1 MSINTVLTSDRT
13 QFRNFFSDGITLPA
27 HSNVALTK
35 LSLEVPVFTQT
46 SLMVPQIL
54 PADRTDNALLV
65 TIDGIEQNI
74 TWNDLYNAFVDYPEF
89 ANPSLAEQD
98 ITEDDFFSGTYPFF
112 INNDLYLSTDGNTF
126 QSKCPPMYMLAR
138 AISEKYQFY
147 DINNV
152 SEYTDSYSG
161 VPDNQSLSAAYAGGT
176 VNYTNSYVRGSTPN
190 KYKINASYNPVNRT
204 LAATTES
211 TFPAT
216 DLLTGTWTY
225 PANILTS
232 SAASVNVAYNN
243 TADIDLNGGYQRVTP
258 NLAAGGI
265 TAWGYSLVGRGNGT
279 TDKHLPK
286 TYTEFE
292 DATPIIDIGIQFE
305 YVTVG
310 ADNYLV
316 YKVIDGQEQYIHY
329 NGANHS
335 VEHYSK
341 FKPYDA
347 ISRFD
352 SGDRFAI
359 VCRRGNILD
368 DGYQYVFDIK
378 QGDGVDVTTYKTIYT
393 STKTLNNPAIQMV
406 PVFLSNAVAG
416 NTFGGIN
423 YVETGTDTL
432 NQGNS
437 ILRAGGAFL
446 DCFKIGIGDGNDN
459 DKAEYRDFFNGLG
472 LNYRVSGGQLDPL
485 GNGFFIEYSG
495 DATNKTIS
503 WDPVTKNE
511 SGSGYLDTRYWI
523 GETRINNI
531 FRYNTVFN
539 WWEVD
544 DTLSLNN
551 MPKYLDVYLLNHT
564 NKNYSGSFINT
575 ATFSGGGNEG
585 EDRLV
590 GSVPVLEDITQS
602 QILEL
607 NYETYNPYYRPLSN
621 PNPFVTNEFI
631 IEISYKDHRTNLKKF
646 INQLLGTVRLE
657 LNFNKSNRQNVKR
670 ITEINQLVPLI

>member
-13 QFRNFFSDGITLPA
+13 QFRNFFSDGVTLPA

-35 LSLEVPVFTQT
+35 LSMEVPVFTQT
-46 SLMVPQIL
+46 SLYVPAIL
-54 PADRTDNALLV
+54 NADRTDNALLI
-65 TIDGIEQNI
+65 TIDGIEKNI
-74 TWNDLYNAFVDYPEF
+74 TWRDLYNAFVDYPNVADQSE
-89 ANPSLAEQD
+89 AEQD
-98 ITEDDFFSGTYPFF
+98 MTEDAFFSGTYPFF

-126 QSKCPPMYMLAR
+126 QSKCPPLYMLAR
-138 AISEKYQFY
+138 AIEEKYQFY
-147 DINNV
+147 RLNNV
-152 SEYTDSYSG
+152 SEYSDSYSG
-161 VPDNQSLSAAYAGGT
+161 VPDNQTLTAAYAGGA

-190 KYKINASYNPVNRT
+190 KYKINASYNPVART
-204 LAATTES
+204 AAATTDS
-211 TFPAT
+211 NFIN
-216 DLLTGTWTY
+216 DDRIHWTVGGIG
-225 PANILTS
+225 NRLTS
-232 SAASVNVAYNN
+232 TAAAVNVGYNN
-243 TADIDLNGGYQRVTP
+243 TADIDLNGGYQAVTP
-258 NLAAGGI
+258 TIAAGGI
-265 TAWGYSLVGRGNGT
+265 SAWGFSLISHGSGVG
-279 TDKHLPK
+279 DVYVPK
-286 TYTEFE
+286 TYATI
-292 DATPIIDIGIQFE
+292 DLATPIIDIGIQFE
-305 YVTVG
+305 EDGGNT
-310 ADNYLV
+310 LF
-316 YKVIDGQEQYIHY
+316 KIIDGQHINYD
-329 NGANHS
+329 GTS
-335 VEHYSK
+335 VKVASN

-347 ISRFD
+347 VSAFT
-352 SGDRFAI
+352 SANDRFAI
-359 VCRRGNILD
+359 VCRRGNILNN
-368 DGYQYVFDIK
+368 GYEFVFDIK
-378 QGDGVDVTTYKTIYT
+378 MGSGANISTYKTIYT
-393 STKTLNNPAIQMV
+393 STKTLNNASIQMV
-406 PVFLSNAVAG
+406 PVFLSNAVVG
-416 NTFGGIN
+416 NVFNDVAFVI
-423 YVETGTDTL
+423 TGTDTL

-437 ILRAGGAFL
+437 ILRDGGAFL
-446 DCFKIGIGDGNDN
+446 DCFKIGIGNGNDN

-485 GNGFFIEYSG
+485 GNGFFIEYEG
-495 DATNKTIS
+495 DPTNKTIS

-511 SGSGYLDTRYWI
+511 SGSGYLDTRYWV
-523 GETRINNI
+523 GETRMNNI
-531 FRYNTVFN
+531 FRYDSVNT

-646 INQLLGTVRLE
+646 INQILGTVRLE

-670 ITEINQLVPLI
+670 ITEINELIPLI

>member
-13 QFRNFFSDGITLPA
+13 QFRNFFSDGLTLPA

-46 SLMVPQIL
+46 SLYVPAIL
-54 PADRTDNALLV
+54 NADRTDNALLV
-65 TIDGIEQNI
+65 TIDGIEKSI
-74 TWNDLYNAFVDYPEF
+74 TWRDMYNAFVDYPEF
-89 ANPSLAEQD
+89 ANPSEAEQD
-98 ITEDDFFSGTYPFF
+98 MTEDAFFSGTYPFF

-147 DINNV
+147 DINNI

-161 VPDNQSLSAAYAGGT
+161 VPDNQTLTAAYAGGT

-204 LAATTES
+204 LAATTDS
-211 TFPAT
+211 NFINA
-216 DLLTGTWTY
+216 DRIHWAIGGTG
-225 PANILTS
+225 NRLTS
-232 SAASVNVAYNN
+232 TAAAVNVGFNN
-243 TADIDLNGGYQRVTP
+243 TADIDLNGGYQAVTP
-258 NLAAGGI
+258 TIATGGI
-265 TAWGYSLVGRGNGT
+265 SAWGFSLMSHGSGAGDVYV
-279 TDKHLPK
+279 PK
-286 TYTEFE
+286 TYATI
-292 DATPIIDIGIQFE
+292 DLATPLIDIGIQFE
-305 YVTVG
+305 EDSGNT
-310 ADNYLV
+310 LF
-316 YKVIDGQEQYIHY
+316 KIIDGQHINYD
-329 NGANHS
+329 GSS
-335 VEHYSK
+335 VKVASN

-347 ISRFD
+347 VSAFT
-352 SGDRFAI
+352 SANDRFAI
-359 VCRRGNILD
+359 VCRRGNILN
-368 DGYQYVFDIK
+368 DGYEFVFDIK
-378 QGDGVDVTTYKTIYT
+378 MGSGADISTYTTIYT
-393 STKTLNNPAIQMV
+393 STKTLNNASIQMV
-406 PVFLSNAVAG
+406 PVFISNAVAD
-416 NTFGGIN
+416 NIFNDIA
-423 YVETGTDTL
+423 YLQTGTDTL

-437 ILRAGGAFL
+437 ILRSGGAFL

-485 GNGFFIEYSG
+485 GNGFFIEYEG
-495 DATNKTIS
+495 DPTNKTIS

-523 GETRINNI
+523 GETRMNNI
-531 FRYNTVFN
+531 FRYDSVNT

-670 ITEINQLVPLI
+670 ITEINELVPLI

>member
-13 QFRNFFSDGITLPA
+13 QFRNYFSDGLTLPA

-46 SLMVPQIL
+46 SLYVPAIAD
-54 PADRTDNALLV
+54 ADRTDNALLV
-65 TIDGIEQNI
+65 TIDGIEQDI
-74 TWNDLYNAFVDYPEF
+74 TWTDLYNAFVDYPTFQDQSE
-89 ANPSLAEQD
+89 AEQD
-98 ITEDDFFSGTYPFF
+98 ITEDFFFSGTYPFF

-147 DINNV
+147 TVNNV

-161 VPDNQSLSAAYAGGT
+161 VPDNQTLSADYVGGL

-190 KYKINASYNPVNRT
+190 KYKINASYNPLART
-204 LAATTES
+204 NATTSEA

-216 DLLTGTWTY
+216 DLLTGTWAFA
-225 PANILTS
+225 ANVLTS
-232 SAASVNVAYNN
+232 SALSVNVGYNN
-243 TADIDLNGGYQRVTP
+243 TADIDLNGGYQVVQP
-258 NLAAGGI
+258 NLAATGI
-265 TAWGYSLVGRGNGT
+265 TAWGYSLVGRGSSA

-286 TYTEFE
+286 TYTDFE

-305 YVTVG
+305 YVTEG

-316 YKVIDGQEQYIHY
+316 YKVIDGQEQYVHY

-335 VEHYSK
+335 VENYST

-347 ISRFD
+347 VSRFN

-368 DGYQYVFDIK
+368 DGYQYVFDVK
-378 QGDGVDVTTYKTIYT
+378 MGDGTDVTLYKTIYT
-393 STKTLNNPAIQMV
+393 STKTLNNPSIQMV
-406 PVFLSNAVAG
+406 PVFLSNAVVG

-423 YVETGTDTL
+423 YVATGADTL

-437 ILRAGGAFL
+437 ILRDGGAFL

-459 DKAEYRDFFNGLG
+459 DKPEYRDFFNGLG

-485 GNGFFIEYSG
+485 GNGFFIEYEG
-495 DATNKTIS
+495 DPTNKTIS

-511 SGSGYLDTRYWI
+511 SGSGYLDTRYWV
-523 GETRINNI
+523 GETRMNNI
-531 FRYNTVFN
+531 FRYDTVN
-539 WWEVD
+539 RWWEVD
-544 DTLSLNN
+544 PTLSLDN

-564 NKNYSGSFINT
+564 NKNYTGSFINT
-575 ATFSGGGNEG
+575 AIFSGGSNEG

-607 NYETYNPYYRPLSN
+607 NYETFNPYYRPLSN
-621 PNPFVTNEFI
+621 PNAFVTNEFI

-646 INQLLGTVRLE
+646 INQILGTVRLE

-670 ITEINQLVPLI
+670 ITEVNELVPLI